1 MYQAIIYQELDNTM
15 ETLERLT
22 LAWFAEHRALE
33 QADLFY
39 RYMKQSQSGCFK
51 QHYARV
57 LDSSMEC
64 LTGILPQL
72 TNRLAPGVADVI
84 STSALK
90 TRRIF
95 SMIIYWLIQYHS
107 GHSRDLPEREEMLDI
122 FASILESNTL
132 KMW

>member
-15 ETLERLT
+15 QTLERLT
-22 LAWFAEHRALE
+22 LAWFASHKDQQ

-39 RYMKQSQSGCFK
+39 RYMNQSQSGCFK

-57 LDSSMEC
+57 LDSSMES
-64 LTGILPQL
+64 LTSVLPQL
-72 TNRLAPGVADVI
+72 TNRLAPGVAETI

-95 SMIIYWLIQYHS
+95 SLIIYWLIQYHS
-107 GHSRDLPEREEMLDI
+107 GHARDLPEREEMLDI
-122 FASILESNTL
+122 FSSILESTTL

>member
-22 LAWFAEHRALE
+22 LAWFAEHKALE
-33 QADLFY
+33 QAELFY

-51 QHYARV
+51 QHYAR
-57 LDSSMEC
+57 EC

-72 TNRLAPGVADVI
+72 TNRLAPGVADAI
-84 STSALK
+84 STPALK

-107 GHSRDLPEREEMLDI
+107 GHARDLPEREEMLDI
-122 FASILESNTL
+122 FSSILESTTL